1 MMASAHPWQRQSMS
15 SMTSSRQ
22 QQDIGAWIIVGFC
35 FLALAVS
42 FSARSSLSL
51 IMEPMEKEL
60 GWSRTTTSAAASLA
74 QIFMAAAA
82 PIVGNMVD
90 RFGARFLLSSGLAAV
105 GGGVVLAAGAHTP
118 WQFYLSYSVI
128 AGIGFGTAA
137 THVVSTIVSLNF
149 TARRGLAVGIA
160 TAGATGGQLVVIP
173 ILARVLEH
181 TDWRTSYIAI
191 GVSAL
196 ALAPV
201 VFLLIRPR
209 AADIAARKERRADS
223 APMNE
228 RLWFLL
234 RSPTFHLLFWSYFIC
249 GITTSGV
256 IEAHLIPYSVFCG
269 FPVATSSDAFGLLMA
284 FNLGGMVLAGWLSDR
299 MNRPLL
305 LGAIYILR
313 GLSFIILMFIAGDPA
328 LLVTFAVMF
337 GVFDYSTVPVTASL
351 AASHLGLK
359 IMGLTMGML
368 TAGHALGAAL
378 GAQMGG
384 VLFDLLATY
393 QWTWIVA
400 LITALL
406 AGVLCFVIRENRDR
420 GWLVP
425 APA

>member
-1 MMASAHPWQRQSMS
+1 
-15 SMTSSRQ
+15 MTVSRP
-22 QQDIGAWIIVGFC
+22 QQDLGAWIIVGFC

-51 IMEPMEKEL
+51 IMDPMEKEL

-74 QIFMAAAA
+74 QIFMAIAA

-105 GGGVVLAAGAHTP
+105 GGGVMLAAGAHTP
-118 WQFYLSYSVI
+118 WQFYLAYSII

-149 TARRGLAVGIA
+149 TERRGLAVGIA

-173 ILARVLEH
+173 ILARVLDY
-181 TDWRTSYIAI
+181 TDWRTSYVAI
-191 GVSAL
+191 GIVAL

-209 AADIAARKERRADS
+209 AGDTAARRQRQADTQ
-223 APMNE
+223 PMAD
-228 RLWFLL
+228 RLRFLA

-269 FPVATSSDAFGLLMA
+269 FPLAASSDAFGLLMA

-313 GLSFIILMFIAGDPA
+313 AVSFVILMFIAGDPA
-328 LLVTFAVMF
+328 MLIAFAVMF
-337 GVFDYSTVPVTASL
+337 GIFDYSTVPVTASL
-351 AASHLGLK
+351 AASHLGLR

-368 TAGHALGAAL
+368 TAGHALGAAA

-393 QWTWIVA
+393 QWTWLVA
-400 LITALL
+400 LVTALL
-406 AGVLCFVIRENRDR
+406 AGILCFVIRENRDR

>member
-1 MMASAHPWQRQSMS
+1 MSPRYPRSCRVAVRQSRGRYRLPRSPRPAGAQHPRGDSRRARPARPCGADAHACAPRNRARGQTIGPDSPSHEPHCRRRGAGRAASSACHPRRLPHDWQPTLTNMMAAHPWQRH
-15 SMTSSRQ
+15 SMTSPRP
-22 QQDIGAWIIVGFC
+22 QQDPDLGAWIIVGLC

-51 IMEPMEKEL
+51 IMDPMEKEL
-60 GWSRTTTSAAASLA
+60 GWSRSTTSAAASLA

-82 PIVGNMVD
+82 PIVGNLVD
-90 RFGARFLLSSGLAAV
+90 RFGARFLLSFGLAAV

-118 WQFYLSYSVI
+118 WQFYGAYSII

-149 TARRGLAVGIA
+149 TLRRGLAVGIA

-173 ILARVLEH
+173 ILARVLDH
-181 TDWRTSYIAI
+181 TDWRTSYVAI
-191 GVSAL
+191 GTIAL

-209 AADIAARKERRADS
+209 ATDIAARQERRAES
-223 APMNE
+223 EPMSE
-228 RLWFLL
+228 RLRFLL
-234 RSPTFHLLFWSYFIC
+234 GSPTFHLLFWSYFIC

-313 GLSFIILMFIAGDPA
+313 GITFILLMFITG
-328 LLVTFAVMF
+328 
-337 GVFDYSTVPVTASL
+337 
-351 AASHLGLK
+351 
-359 IMGLTMGML
+359 
-368 TAGHALGAAL
+368 
-378 GAQMGG
+378 
-384 VLFDLLATY
+384 
-393 QWTWIVA
+393 
-400 LITALL
+400 
-406 AGVLCFVIRENRDR
+406 
-420 GWLVP
+420 
-425 APA
+425 

>member
-1 MMASAHPWQRQSMS
+1 
-15 SMTSSRQ
+15 MTITRSDR
-22 QQDIGAWIIVGFC
+22 DLGPWIIVGFC

-42 FSARSSLSL
+42 FSSRSSLSL
-51 IMEPMEKEL
+51 IMAPMEKEL
-60 GWSRTTTSAAASLA
+60 GWSRSTTSAAASLA
-74 QIFMAAAA
+74 QIFMAVAA
-82 PIVGNMVD
+82 PIVGNLVD
-90 RFGARFLLSSGLAAV
+90 RFGARLLLSAGLAAV

-118 WQFYLSYSVI
+118 WQFYLAYSVI

-149 TARRGLAVGIA
+149 TERRGLAVGIA

-191 GVSAL
+191 GASAL

-209 AADIAARKERRADS
+209 AADAAARKERRAAEEPLGD
-223 APMNE
+223 
-228 RLWFLL
+228 RLAFLM

-269 FPVATSSDAFGLLMA
+269 FPLATSSDAFGILMA
-284 FNLGGMVLAGWLSDR
+284 FNLGGMVLAGWLTDR

-305 LGAIYILR
+305 LGAIYLLR
-313 GLSFIILMFIAGDPA
+313 GITFLVLMFITGSYP
-328 LLVTFAVMF
+328 LLVTFAVLF

-351 AASHLGLK
+351 AASHLGLR
-359 IMGLTMGML
+359 IMGLSMGML
-368 TAGHALGAAL
+368 TAGHALGAAV

-384 VLFDLLATY
+384 ELFDLFATY

-400 LITALL
+400 LITALI
-406 AGVLCFVIRENRDR
+406 AGVLSLGIRESRR
-420 GWLVP
+420 EGWLIP
-425 APA
+425 AAA

>member
-1 MMASAHPWQRQSMS
+1 MMAPAHPWQRQ

-22 QQDIGAWIIVGFC
+22 QQDLGAWIIVGFC

-51 IMEPMEKEL
+51 IMDPMEKEL
-60 GWSRTTTSAAASLA
+60 GWSRSTTSAAASLA
-74 QIFMAAAA
+74 QIFMAVAA
-82 PIVGNMVD
+82 PIVGNLVD

-149 TARRGLAVGIA
+149 TARRGLAVGVA

-173 ILARVLEH
+173 ILARVLEY

-191 GVSAL
+191 GVIAL

-209 AADIAARKERRADS
+209 AADIAARRERRAESD
-223 APMNE
+223 PMTE
-228 RLWFLL
+228 RLWFLM
-234 RSPTFHLLFWSYFIC
+234 RSPTCHLLFWSYFIC

-313 GLSFIILMFIAGDPA
+313 GFSFIILMFIAGDPV

-368 TAGHALGAAL
+368 TAGHALGAAV

-384 VLFDLLATY
+384 VLFDLLNTY

-420 GWLVP
+420 GGLVP

>member
-1 MMASAHPWQRQSMS
+1 
-15 SMTSSRQ
+15 MTSSRQ

-35 FLALAVS
+35 FMALAVS
-42 FSARSSLSL
+42 FSARSSLGL
-51 IMEPMEKEL
+51 IMDPLEKEL
-60 GWSRTTTSAAASLA
+60 GWSRSTTSAAASLA

-82 PIVGNMVD
+82 PIVGNLVD

-105 GGGVVLAAGAHTP
+105 GGGIVLAAGAHTP
-118 WQFYLSYSVI
+118 WQFYLAYSVI

-137 THVVSTIVSLNF
+137 THVASTIVSLNF
-149 TARRGLAVGIA
+149 TARRGLAVGVA

-191 GVSAL
+191 GISAL
-196 ALAPV
+196 AFVPV

-209 AADIAARKERRADS
+209 AADIAARLERRAESD
-223 APMNE
+223 PMTE
-228 RLWFLL
+228 RLWFLM

-269 FPVATSSDAFGLLMA
+269 FPLAASSDAFGLLMA

-313 GLSFIILMFIAGDPA
+313 GLSFVILMFIAGDPV
-328 LLVTFAVMF
+328 LLVTFAVVF

-359 IMGLTMGML
+359 IMGLSMGML
-368 TAGHALGAAL
+368 TAGHALGAAV

-384 VLFDLLATY
+384 VLFDALATY

-425 APA
+425 MPA

>member
-1 MMASAHPWQRQSMS
+1 MDP
-15 SMTSSRQ
+15 
-22 QQDIGAWIIVGFC
+22 
-35 FLALAVS
+35 L
-42 FSARSSLSL
+42 
-51 IMEPMEKEL
+51 EKEL
-60 GWSRTTTSAAASLA
+60 GWSRSTTSAAASLA

-82 PIVGNMVD
+82 PIVGNLVD

-105 GGGVVLAAGAHTP
+105 GGGIVLAAGAHTP
-118 WQFYLSYSVI
+118 WQFYLAYSVI

-137 THVVSTIVSLNF
+137 THVASTIVSLNF
-149 TARRGLAVGIA
+149 TARRGLAVGVA

-191 GVSAL
+191 GISAL
-196 ALAPV
+196 AFVPV

-209 AADIAARKERRADS
+209 AADIAARLERRAESD
-223 APMNE
+223 PMTE
-228 RLWFLL
+228 RLWFLM

-269 FPVATSSDAFGLLMA
+269 FPLAASSDAFGLLMA

-313 GLSFIILMFIAGDPA
+313 GLSFVILMFIAGDPV
-328 LLVTFAVMF
+328 LLVTFAVVF

-359 IMGLTMGML
+359 IMGLSMGML
-368 TAGHALGAAL
+368 TAGHALGAAV

-384 VLFDLLATY
+384 VLFDALATY

-420 GWLVP
+420 GWLLPMP
-425 APA
+425 A

>member
-1 MMASAHPWQRQSMS
+1 
-15 SMTSSRQ
+15 MTSSRQ

-35 FLALAVS
+35 FMALAVS
-42 FSARSSLSL
+42 FSARSSLGL
-51 IMEPMEKEL
+51 IMDPLEKEL
-60 GWSRTTTSAAASLA
+60 GWSRSTTSAAASLA

-82 PIVGNMVD
+82 PIVGNLVD

-105 GGGVVLAAGAHTP
+105 GGGIVLAAGAHTP
-118 WQFYLSYSVI
+118 WQFYLAYSVI

-149 TARRGLAVGIA
+149 TARRGLAVGVA

-191 GVSAL
+191 GISAL
-196 ALAPV
+196 AFVPV

-209 AADIAARKERRADS
+209 AADIAARLERRAESD
-223 APMNE
+223 PMTE
-228 RLWFLL
+228 RLWFLM

-269 FPVATSSDAFGLLMA
+269 FPLAASSDAFGLLMA

-313 GLSFIILMFIAGDPA
+313 GLSFVILMFIAGDPV
-328 LLVTFAVMF
+328 LLVTFAVVF

-359 IMGLTMGML
+359 IMGLSMGML
-368 TAGHALGAAL
+368 TAGHALGAAV

-384 VLFDLLATY
+384 VLFDALATY

-425 APA
+425 MPA